1 MKSKEKEGPHAISGQ
16 VSPESATHYAAQCAL
31 VLCPFRHN
39 FPVFTIYHNEHGIK
53 FIIND
58 SCRQLIIQRITRV
71 PQQPSPT
78 VAKAPDHP
86 ADMDDCIFTVYVR
99 TGSAIKGGTD
109 SIVSLRLYD
118 ANGWYVE
125 IPNLEAWGGIMEPG
139 HNYYERGN
147 LDIFSGRAPCLTAP
161 ACALNLTSDG
171 SGDNHGW
178 YCNYVEVTTTGP
190 HVPCAQQLFTVEQW
204 LATDI
209 SPFELTA
216 IRNSCSYGVD
226 RLSHA
231 VMKSSASS
239 SM

>member
-1 MKSKEKEGPHAISGQ
+1 MGLNNLFVHLLILFSLAVAGLCDASFPI
-16 VSPESATHYAAQCAL
+16 YAPFFFFCLFL
-31 VLCPFRHN
+31 VLT
-39 FPVFTIYHNEHGIK
+39 VFGNAW
-53 FIIND
+53 F
-58 SCRQLIIQRITRV
+58 Q
-71 PQQPSPT
+71 
-78 VAKAPDHP
+78 
-86 ADMDDCIFTVYVR
+86 DDCVFTVYVR

-109 SIVSLRLYD
+109 SIISLRLYD

-125 IPNLEAWGGIMEPG
+125 IPNLEAWGGIMQPG